1 MEDKQPLNESVK
13 PSANDLRAE
22 DDFVLPVAPAD
33 MPLRPDNDVDPKVI
47 EQQIA
52 LFQQEVV
59 KQPDFYE
66 SRRMPDNAEPFVWR
80 E

>member
-13 PSANDLRAE
+13 PSVNDLRSE
-22 DDFVLPVAPAD
+22 DDFVLPVAPVD

-52 LFQQEVV
+52 LFQKTVV
-59 KQPDFYE
+59 SQPGFYE
-66 SRRMPDNAEPFVWR
+66 SRRIPDNAVPFVWR

>member
-22 DDFVLPVAPAD
+22 DDFVLPLAPAD
-33 MPLRPDNDVDPKVI
+33 MPLRADNDVDPKVI

-52 LFQQEVV
+52 YFQQKVV
-59 KQPDFYE
+59 QQPGFYE
-66 SRRMPDNAEPFVWR
+66 GRKMENFVPFVWR
-80 E
+80 D

>member
-1 MEDKQPLNESVK
+1 MEDKRPLNESVK
-13 PSANDLRAE
+13 LSANHLRAE
-22 DDFVLPVAPAD
+22 DDFVLPVAPVD

-59 KQPDFYE
+59 KQPGFYE
-66 SRRMPDNAEPFVWR
+66 SRRMENYVPFVWR
-80 E
+80 D

>member
-1 MEDKQPLNESVK
+1 MPFDKPPLTESVK
-13 PSANDLRAE
+13 PSANNLRAE
-22 DDFVLPVAPAD
+22 DDFVLPVAPMD

-59 KQPDFYE
+59 KQPGFYQ
-66 SRRMPDNAEPFVWR
+66 SRRMENYVQFVWR